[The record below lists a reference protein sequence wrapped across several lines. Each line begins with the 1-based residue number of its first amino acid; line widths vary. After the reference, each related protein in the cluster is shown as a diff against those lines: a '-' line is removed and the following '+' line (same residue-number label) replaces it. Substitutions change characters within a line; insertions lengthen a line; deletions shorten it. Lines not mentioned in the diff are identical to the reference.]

1 MIFTEKFNNFPAGFI
16 SGLFLPVIT
25 GFIIYLFA
33 PGQLSINA
41 YVARIIETNVL
52 THSISICVFT
62 NIIIFLIFNRF
73 DMLRAVKGVL
83 AVTIIWAVIVF
94 GIKILG

>member
-1 MIFTEKFNNFPAGFI
+1 MRFTEKFNTFPAGFI
-16 SGLFLPVIT
+16 SGFLLPVIT
-25 GFIIYLFA
+25 GIIIYFFSS
-33 PGQLSINA
+33 GQLSVNA
-41 YVARIIETNVL
+41 YVARIIETNVV

-73 DMLRAVKGVL
+73 DMLRAAKGVL
-83 AVTIIWAVIVF
+83 AITIVWAVIVF